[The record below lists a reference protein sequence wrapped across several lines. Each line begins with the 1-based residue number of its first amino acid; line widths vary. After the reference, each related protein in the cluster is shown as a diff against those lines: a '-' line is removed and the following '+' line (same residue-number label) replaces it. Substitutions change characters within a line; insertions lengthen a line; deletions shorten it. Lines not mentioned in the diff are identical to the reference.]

1 MSPNP
6 SANRC
11 HAPCADSVAPSVP
24 APEQT
29 NVRAPVQTNVRA
41 RPAATC
47 AAFAA
52 LSLLLAGCG
61 YHVAGRATQ
70 IPAGVQTI
78 AVPAFVN
85 RTSDYRIEQRLTAAV
100 VHEFLA
106 RTRYRVVA
114 RPESADAVLHGEVSS
129 IEGSVMVFDATTGRA
144 TTVLVTV
151 RLKVHLDDRS
161 GRALYTNNNFLFREP
176 YEISTDVPSFFQEE
190 GPALDRM
197 GRDFA
202 MRLVSDILENF

>member
-1 MSPNP
+1 MSRDP
-6 SANRC
+6 SLKRRYL
-11 HAPCADSVAPSVP
+11 PLP
-24 APEQT
+24 A
-29 NVRAPVQTNVRA
+29 RAPACLPA
-41 RPAATC
+41 RRAATC
-47 AAFAA
+47 AALAS
-52 LSLLLAGCG
+52 LSAFLLLAGCG

-70 IPAGVQTI
+70 IPAGVRTI
-78 AVPAFVN
+78 AVPVFVN
-85 RTSDYRIEQRLTAAV
+85 RTSNYRIEQRLTDAV

-129 IEGSVMVFDATTGRA
+129 IESTVMVFDTSTGRA

-151 RLKVHLDDRS
+151 KLKVHLDDRA
-161 GRALYTNNNFLFREP
+161 GHALFSNDNFLFREP

-197 GRDFA
+197 SRDFA

>member
-1 MSPNP
+1 LSPNP

-11 HAPCADSVAPSVP
+11 HARFP
-24 APEQT
+24 ANEPARE
-29 NVRAPVQTNVRA
+29 PA

-47 AAFAA
+47 AALVSLAA
-52 LSLLLAGCG
+52 LLLLAGCG

-85 RTSDYRIEQRLTAAV
+85 RTSDYRIEQRLTDAV
-100 VHEFLA
+100 EHEFLA
-106 RTRYRVVA
+106 RTRYRIVA

-129 IEGSVMVFDATTGRA
+129 IESTVMVFDTSTGRA
-144 TTVLVTV
+144 TTMLVTV
-151 RLKVHLDDRS
+151 KLKVHLDDRA
-161 GRALYTNNNFLFREP
+161 GRALYTNDNFLFREP

-197 GRDFA
+197 SRDFA

>member
-1 MSPNP
+1 LL
-6 SANRC
+6 
-11 HAPCADSVAPSVP
+11 
-24 APEQT
+24 
-29 NVRAPVQTNVRA
+29 
-41 RPAATC
+41 
-47 AAFAA
+47 AA
-52 LSLLLAGCG
+52 LLVLAGCG

-85 RTSDYRIEQRLTAAV
+85 RTPDYRIEQRLTDAV
-100 VHEFLA
+100 EHEFLA
-106 RTRYRVVA
+106 RTRYRIVA

-129 IEGSVMVFDATTGRA
+129 IESTVMVFDTSTGRA
-144 TTVLVTV
+144 TTMLVTV
-151 RLKVHLDDRS
+151 KLKVHLDDRA
-161 GRALYTNNNFLFREP
+161 GRALYTNDNFLFREP

-197 GRDFA
+197 SRDFA

>member
-11 HAPCADSVAPSVP
+11 HAPWAGGVAPSVS
-24 APEQT
+24 
-29 NVRAPVQTNVRA
+29 APVQTNVRA
-41 RPAATC
+41 RATAATF
-47 AAFAA
+47 AAFAV
-52 LSLLLAGCG
+52 LSVALLLAGCG

-106 RTRYRVVA
+106 RTRYRIVA

-129 IEGSVMVFDATTGRA
+129 IESTVVVFDTNTGRA

-197 GRDFA
+197 SRDFA

>member
-1 MSPNP
+1 
-6 SANRC
+6 
-11 HAPCADSVAPSVP
+11 V
-24 APEQT
+24 QT
-29 NVRAPVQTNVRA
+29 TAPVQTNVRA
-41 RPAATC
+41 RATATF
-47 AAFAA
+47 AAFAL
-52 LSLLLAGCG
+52 LSVALLLDGCG

-129 IEGSVMVFDATTGRA
+129 IESTVVVFDTNTGRA

>member
-6 SANRC
+6 SAARC
-11 HAPCADSVAPSVP
+11 HARFP
-24 APEQT
+24 T
-29 NVRAPVQTNVRA
+29 NEPPREPP

-47 AAFAA
+47 AALASLVA
-52 LSLLLAGCG
+52 LLVLAGCG

-78 AVPAFVN
+78 AVPVFVN
-85 RTSDYRIEQRLTAAV
+85 RTSDYRIEQRLTDAV

-106 RTRYRVVA
+106 RTRYRIVA

-129 IEGSVMVFDATTGRA
+129 IESTVMVFDTTTGRA
-144 TTVLVTV
+144 TTMLVTV
-151 RLKVHLDDRS
+151 KLKVHLDDRT
-161 GRALYTNNNFLFREP
+161 GRALYTNDNFLFREP

-197 GRDFA
+197 SRDFA